1 MRRYRFALIVVLTS
15 VTSVICVSPLQHSPV
30 VWAQDAPVEE
40 AAPAELPPADPA
52 LALTTQ
58 DPTIPVDELVLLLKP
73 LTLEELSHEAAA
85 WMMLLQLKAKE
96 ISNAEIAVK
105 RQNLS
110 LAKQDEAVAALNQ
123 AKTALAEAEAAQTN
137 AAPGSPAYEEATQ
150 KVEEAKENLATAEE
164 AVKESADAK
173 EDLATDETL
182 KEALESS
189 QQSGE
194 LETAKELLEQA
205 QTEREE
211 LTAGTPAYET
221 ATGQIDAL
229 GKAIADVEAA
239 QAAAA
244 ATVPDT
250 PEAEAAAAEV
260 EAALQILREAQG
272 AIDGTQTDPQELPN
286 QEAAD
291 KVDEAAAQI
300 AATDLTQ
307 PGAGEGEAGANPSE
321 AELSEK
327 QDQLDTTI
335 TQLEESSEVDAEV
348 KEDLLVN
355 VTNLQSEQTAL
366 IDRLNA
372 VLKEVARKGGDTS
385 AFDKYIQS
393 ISVVTIDA
401 QDTQGLLVRLGS
413 WVQSEQG
420 GVRWG
425 INIGKFVGIVLA
437 SIVVSRVL
445 AFGVDL
451 GLKRTANVSSLFRQ
465 FATMVIRR
473 GGVMIGVLLA
483 LTALEVS
490 LAPILA
496 VVGGAS
502 FVLAFA
508 LQSNLGNLASGLM
521 LLVYKPFD
529 VGDEVKIGGL
539 WGWVDSITLASTRIK
554 GFANQVYTIPNNAV
568 WNGTI
573 ENLTAGDVRKGSILV
588 RVPYDSDLKHVRQV
602 LLEIGQDHP
611 LVLESPAPGAFLWE
625 FSEFTID
632 FLFGFT
638 TKLDDFWTVWQDM
651 HYALRERFP
660 AENIQVPLPHQHI
673 HLHQAAADNAM
684 MAADHAT
691 NRTFEKT
698 KSSDANVYS
707 SMEAGM
713 VEAGGGSADGPD

>member
-1 MRRYRFALIVVLTS
+1 MRRYRFALTVIL
-15 VTSVICVSPLQHSPV
+15 TSVICVSPLQRTPV
-30 VWAQDAPVEE
+30 MWAQETPAEEE
-40 AAPAELPPADPA
+40 APAALPPADPA
-52 LALTTQ
+52 LASTTQ

-73 LTLEELSHEAAA
+73 LTLEELTHEAAA
-85 WMMLLQLKAKE
+85 WMMLLQIKAKE

-110 LAKQDEAVAALNQ
+110 LAKQDEAVAALDQ
-123 AKTALAEAEAAQTN
+123 AKTTLEEAEAAQSE

-150 KVEEAKENLATAEE
+150 KVEEAKENLAKAEE
-164 AVKESADAK
+164 AVKASSAAK

-182 KEALESS
+182 KEALKSS

-194 LETAKELLEQA
+194 LETAKEVLEQA
-205 QTEREE
+205 QTARKD
-211 LTAGTPAYET
+211 LTAGTPAYKT

-229 GKAIADVEAA
+229 VQAIADVEAA

-244 ATVPDT
+244 ETVPDT

-260 EAALQILREAQG
+260 SAALQTLLEAEG
-272 AIDGTQTDPQELPN
+272 AINGAQSDLQEPPN
-286 QEAAD
+286 QEAAEN
-291 KVDEAAAQI
+291 VDEAAAQI
-300 AATDLTQ
+300 AAADLTQ
-307 PGAGEGEAGANPSE
+307 PGSGDGEAGANPSE

-327 QDQLDTTI
+327 QDQLGTTI
-335 TQLEESSEVDAEV
+335 KQLEESSEVDAEV

-385 AFDKYIQS
+385 VFDKYIQS

-413 WVQSEQG
+413 WVRSEQG
-420 GVRWG
+420 GMRWG
-425 INIGKFVGIVLA
+425 INIGTFLGIVLV
-437 SIVVSRVL
+437 SVGVSRVL
-445 AFGVDL
+445 AFSVDR
-451 GLKRTANVSSLFRQ
+451 GLRRSANVSSLFRQ
-465 FATMVIRR
+465 FTTMAIRR
-473 GGVMIGVLLA
+473 GGVVIGVLLA

-539 WGWVDSITLASTRIK
+539 WGWVDTITLASTRIK
-554 GFANQVYTIPNNAV
+554 GFKNQMYTIPNNSV

-588 RVPYDSDLKHVRQV
+588 RVPYESDLKHVRRV
-602 LLEIGQDHP
+602 LVDIAQAHP
-611 LVLESPAPGAFLWE
+611 KVLDSPAPGAFLWE
-625 FSEFTID
+625 FSEFTVD
-632 FLFGFT
+632 FLFGFAT
-638 TKLDDFWTVWQDM
+638 QLDDFWAVWQDM

-660 AENIQVPLPHQHI
+660 AENIQVPHPHQHI
-673 HLHQAAADNAM
+673 HLHRAAADNAR
-684 MAADHAT
+684 MAADHST
-691 NRTFEKT
+691 NRSVENT
-698 KSSDANVYS
+698 KSSDADVYS

-713 VEAGGGSADGPD
+713 VEAGHEAAGEPD